1 MFEIKGNSAMKRIAM
16 NRRFRQ
22 RLQGFCSRRT
32 RSIQKLRHRSFH
44 GLDFRFKFFPEL
56 FARNETSTTLPSPR
70 PKAQARTITNPAHFG
85 ITNEANAVTT
95 AMTASSQPDPDQI

>member
-44 GLDFRFKFFPEL
+44 GLDFRFKFFP
-56 FARNETSTTLPSPR
+56 SCS
-70 PKAQARTITNPAHFG
+70 H
-85 ITNEANAVTT
+85 VTKQYDAT
-95 AMTASSQPDPDQI
+95 QSKTKSASQDNHKPGKFWYHK